1 MRPRSLAVRLV
12 LGAGLWIA
20 AALAAGG
27 YLLSALFTDSVER
40 GFDSRLNVMI
50 EAFVAVSEV
59 GPGNTLRLTQTPPSS
74 RFRQP
79 FSGWYWQIADANGP
93 VLRSRSLWDQALETR
108 DAGTA
113 GGGEGTAPFETTG
126 PGRRTIRVLQR
137 TISLPGSDQTY
148 IYTIAGDIAAMDAD
162 IAAFNAALSWSLAA
176 LGLVLVIAVFVQVR
190 YGLRPL
196 ARIEAALGAI
206 RSGSAHRL
214 EGEFPS
220 EINPLATEINALL
233 EQNAAVLKRART
245 HVGNLAHALKT
256 PLAVLGNEAARA
268 EGPLADW
275 KNYIRFHVV
284 SQLAPYLSND
294 FVDEDFAFFGKTLQ
308 GTEELRPRWK
318 RIISQTSRSMGEALG
333 QVYVERAFPPQTK
346 QRADKMIED
355 LRANSYVPPAFSS
368 YNGGE
373 IPFAYPPLG
382 FYLGAL
388 LSALPGIDTLR
399 ALQLLPLAA
408 STLTVAAVYP
418 LARRLLRD
426 DRTALLAV
434 LAFALLPRAYN
445 WEVMGGGVTRG
456 VGLLFA
462 VLALSALYDVYA
474 RNERRPAPL
483 AGLLL

>member
-1 MRPRSLAVRLV
+1 MRPKSRMRPRSLAVRLV

-268 EGPLADW
+268 EGPLAETAA
-275 KNYIRFHVV
+275 RQAAVMQRHVDHHRSRARTAAARNV
-284 SQLAPYLSND
+284 LGARTEVMPAAESLLRTLERIHAERRLDIALDIGSGAAFGGERQDLEEMLGNLMDNACKWAKAEVRVGAAVKDGLLRLCVEDDGPGLAEEAREAVLNPGERL
-294 FVDEDFAFFGKTLQ
+294 DESVPGAGLGLAIVRDIADLYGGAITL
-308 GTEELRPRWK
+308 ED
-318 RIISQTSRSMGEALG
+318 SDLG
-333 QVYVERAFPPQTK
+333 G
-346 QRADKMIED
+346 
-355 LRANSYVPPAFSS
+355 LRAT
-368 YNGGE
+368 
-373 IPFAYPPLG
+373 LT
-382 FYLGAL
+382 
-388 LSALPGIDTLR
+388 LP
-399 ALQLLPLAA
+399 AA
-408 STLTVAAVYP
+408 SAAASGP
-418 LARRLLRD
+418 SGAKG
-426 DRTALLAV
+426 A
-434 LAFALLPRAYN
+434 
-445 WEVMGGGVTRG
+445 
-456 VGLLFA
+456 
-462 VLALSALYDVYA
+462 
-474 RNERRPAPL
+474 
-483 AGLLL
+483 

>member
-1 MRPRSLAVRLV
+1 MRPKSRLRPKSLAVRLV

-40 GFDSRLNVMI
+40 GFDARLNVMI

-74 RFRQP
+74 RFQQP

-108 DAGTA
+108 DAVTA

-148 IYTIAGDIAAMDAD
+148 IYTIAGDVATMDAD

-214 EGEFPS
+214 EGKFPS

-268 EGPLADW
+268 EGPLAETAA
-275 KNYIRFHVV
+275 RQAAVMQRHVDHHLSRARTAAARNV
-284 SQLAPYLSND
+284 LGARTEVMPAAESLLRTLERIHAERRLDIALDIGPGAVFGGERQDLEEMLGNLMDNACKWAKAEVRVGAAVKDGLLRLCVEDDGPGLAEEAREAVLNPGERL
-294 FVDEDFAFFGKTLQ
+294 DESVPGAGLGLAIVRDIADLYGGAITL
-308 GTEELRPRWK
+308 ED
-318 RIISQTSRSMGEALG
+318 SDLG
-333 QVYVERAFPPQTK
+333 G
-346 QRADKMIED
+346 
-355 LRANSYVPPAFSS
+355 LRA
-368 YNGGE
+368 
-373 IPFAYPPLG
+373 
-382 FYLGAL
+382 AL
-388 LSALPGIDTLR
+388 TLP
-399 ALQLLPLAA
+399 AA
-408 STLTVAAVYP
+408 SAA
-418 LARRLLRD
+418 
-426 DRTALLAV
+426 
-434 LAFALLPRAYN
+434 AFGPSGAKGA
-445 WEVMGGGVTRG
+445 
-456 VGLLFA
+456 
-462 VLALSALYDVYA
+462 
-474 RNERRPAPL
+474 
-483 AGLLL
+483 